1 MRKAAVIGGGAAGM
15 MTAVLAAGEKT
26 EIHLY
31 EKNEKLGKKLFITGK
46 GRCNVTN
53 DCPTEEFFTNVVTN
67 PKFLYSSAYSFDSAQ
82 VQEFFEAAG
91 VRLKV
96 ERGNRVFPESDHSS
110 DIIRALET
118 ELKRKNVQ
126 VHKNTKVK
134 ELLFE
139 GDRVKGIRLENGKEL
154 FYNDVVVATGGMS
167 YQTTGS
173 DGDGYRFAEEAGLA
187 VTPLRPALV
196 PLETEEAYIRELQGL
211 SLKNVTMTIKNGK
224 KTLFDGFGEMLFTH
238 FGISGPLGLSASSYI
253 GKALEQQPLK
263 GYLNLKPALTEEQ
276 LDARILREFEE
287 NRNKQFRNVINS
299 LFPAKL
305 LPVMLSLGGIDPYKQ
320 VNAVSK
326 AERQHFEELITHFP
340 FTVTGTR
347 GFREAIITQGGV
359 SVKEIRPGT
368 MEAKKKEGLYFV
380 GEVLDL
386 DALTGGFNL
395 QIAWASAHAAAE
407 EIRRTGIKYGSQILE
422 FSGGREK
429 MRFNLAIDGPAGA
442 GKSTIAKRVAKELS
456 FVYVDTGA
464 MYRAMGIYFSD
475 LGIAPEEQEKI
486 EAACKDVKISISYEN
501 GEQQVYLN
509 GVNVTGRLRTEE
521 AGKMASATSAYLEV
535 RKKLVE
541 LQQEM
546 AENTDLVMDGRDI
559 GTAVLPNA
567 PLKVYLTASAHV
579 RALRRWKELTEKGQ
593 TADLAKIE
601 EDINERDYQ
610 DMHREHSPLVQA
622 EDAVLVDSSEMTID
636 EVVEKIL
643 SLARERM

>member
-1 MRKAAVIGGGAAGM
+1 MKCGKP
-15 MTAVLAAGEKT
+15 LKKT
-26 EIHLY
+26 DTQQFCY
-31 EKNEKLGKKLFITGK
+31 
-46 GRCNVTN
+46 
-53 DCPTEEFFTNVVTN
+53 DCTVKRHF
-67 PKFLYSSAYSFDSAQ
+67 Y
-82 VQEFFEAAG
+82 
-91 VRLKV
+91 
-96 ERGNRVFPESDHSS
+96 ERGVAVFAYTDGIKQSIYQFKYHDKREYAAFYGRQAARQCGALIRKW
-110 DIIRALET
+110 DIDLVLPVPMYAAKQRKRGYNQAELIARELSKNLNLICASEILVRIRKT
-118 ELKRKNVQ
+118 TPMKELNDEERRKNV
-126 VHKNTKVK
+126 
-134 ELLFE
+134 ES
-139 GDRVKGIRLENGKEL
+139 RLENGKEL

-407 EIRRTGIKYGSQILE
+407 EIR
-422 FSGGREK
+422 
-429 MRFNLAIDGPAGA
+429 
-442 GKSTIAKRVAKELS
+442 AK
-456 FVYVDTGA
+456 
-464 MYRAMGIYFSD
+464 
-475 LGIAPEEQEKI
+475 EEQE
-486 EAACKDVKISISYEN
+486 
-501 GEQQVYLN
+501 
-509 GVNVTGRLRTEE
+509 
-521 AGKMASATSAYLEV
+521 
-535 RKKLVE
+535 
-541 LQQEM
+541 
-546 AENTDLVMDGRDI
+546 
-559 GTAVLPNA
+559 
-567 PLKVYLTASAHV
+567 
-579 RALRRWKELTEKGQ
+579 
-593 TADLAKIE
+593 
-601 EDINERDYQ
+601 
-610 DMHREHSPLVQA
+610 
-622 EDAVLVDSSEMTID
+622 
-636 EVVEKIL
+636 
-643 SLARERM
+643 